1 MSQMRHPVYLGGF
14 CLFPFPSP
22 KNVFCQVDNS
32 IANATRVSSVAL
44 KWVRSGYELVT
55 GGHWAVCIL
64 SERRDGR
71 GWLLELVLVAGSPPA
86 AGAGD
91 HATYSRHPPLAT
103 ARTWVSK
110 VS

>member
-1 MSQMRHPVYLGGF
+1 MFCVGF
-14 CLFPFPSP
+14 LFFILYCLLS
-22 KNVFCQVDNS
+22 VDNS
-32 IANATRVSSVAL
+32 IIPLPINATQVSSVQCSPEVGTQWLRAGD
-44 KWVRSGYELVT
+44 R
-55 GGHWAVCIL
+55 WAVCIL

>member
-1 MSQMRHPVYLGGF
+1 M
-14 CLFPFPSP
+14 FPFSSYECPL
-22 KNVFCQVDNS
+22 
-32 IANATRVSSVAL
+32 SSVPL
-44 KWVRSGYELVT
+44 TWQGWWVRSGYELVT

-71 GWLLELVLVAGSPPA
+71 GWLLLELVLVAGSPPA

-110 VS
+110 VF